1 MSRRIRVVKVR
12 KDHVC
17 EACGVTIKKGEKAF
31 VESVL
36 LTAYQR
42 YPEVYYYHY
51 KEGMSEDEFNKLS
64 LDEIRKM
71 ICKNE

>member
-1 MSRRIRVVKVR
+1 
-12 KDHVC
+12 VC